1 MICFLCPGEHIIGNI
16 IFYMLMAN
24 MIFVLDQLR
33 STNDLSVPRDQGLHV
48 NRHIQIQFLHEC
60 SWQCRHQY

>member
-24 MIFVLDQLR
+24 LIFVLLDQLR

-48 NRHIQIQFLHEC
+48 NSHIQIQFLH
-60 SWQCRHQY
+60 